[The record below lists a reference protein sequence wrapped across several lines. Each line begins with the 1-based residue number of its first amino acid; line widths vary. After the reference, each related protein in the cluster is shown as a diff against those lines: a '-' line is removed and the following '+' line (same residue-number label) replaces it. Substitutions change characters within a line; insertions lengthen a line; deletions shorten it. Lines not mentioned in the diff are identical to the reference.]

1 MELKVITFENNTVA
15 QQIEKVQGAA
25 VVVLERGAAMANCAY
40 MSPGSAVLY
49 IDGNPVVGKSGRH
62 DNSVWMV
69 PKTGDVE
76 VTRAATATLGVWQK
90 PPSRV
95 PGSVK
100 VARSS
105 WASTRSHE
113 AASAT
118 PPP

>member
-76 VTRAATATLGVWQK
+76 VTRAACIPSFSNWALTQAVDLGCLN
-90 PPSRV
+90 
-95 PGSVK
+95 
-100 VARSS
+100 
-105 WASTRSHE
+105 ASLNALRLRLHGG
-113 AASAT
+113 T
-118 PPP
+118 PPR